1 MEERGCGPVRI
12 PMKRSATVPAQPHSS
27 QECTNQG
34 PLVQQEQAMEASSEL
49 HVSSSHTSM
58 HKGYSQ
64 MTSTPRRENDSHSLT
79 SGLSNQ
85 EMWDDMERTPMA
97 HSQPES
103 SFVGSETFS
112 ARPRIV
118 STPSHRKMAS
128 YDHST
133 HSTCADERTNSS
145 RMHSAMSQH
154 SHGSQDRFISSSSA
168 NVSRESSFR
177 STSRPGSQKSI
188 THKVVQMA
196 HMALDIASSQMAS
209 QDTLESDLWY
219 RSDSNSLSSLA
230 HTFSDTSPFLSESE
244 PEQFQTKKLSQSF
257 HGRHS
262 SHAPRSVKQRRPS
275 APPRY
280 RGEDNTPDLPSRSSR
295 QPLNPIRQQSD
306 DEVFDADSTPIRRV
320 EVSCGAER
328 ACEASDTARKQEIY
342 AATLRTKKSRKVW
355 GNVEQSENQS
365 RISDAT
371 PRQSMISEATS
382 EGTITCTSPRASI
395 YGKGMGLHCAN
406 CIIRG
411 NFI

>member
-1 MEERGCGPVRI
+1 MEERGSGPVRI
-12 PMKRSATVPAQPHSS
+12 PMKRSATVPSHSS
-27 QECTNQG
+27 QECTEE

-64 MTSTPRRENDSHSLT
+64 MTSTPRRENDSHSQT
-79 SGLSNQ
+79 SCLSNQ
-85 EMWDDMERTPMA
+85 ELWDDMERTPIA

-103 SFVGSETFS
+103 SFVGF
-112 ARPRIV
+112 V

-145 RMHSAMSQH
+145 RIHSAMSQN
-154 SHGSQDRFISSSSA
+154 SHGSQDRFISSSST
-168 NVSRESSFR
+168 NVSRESSFH

-209 QDTLESDLWY
+209 QETLESDLWY

-306 DEVFDADSTPIRRV
+306 DEVFDADRTPTRRE
-320 EVSCGAER
+320 EVSCGAEG
-328 ACEASDTARKQEIY
+328 ACEASNNTFRKQEIY
-342 AATLRTKKSRKVW
+342 AAPLRSKKSRKVW
-355 GNVEQSENQS
+355 ENAEQSENQS

-382 EGTITCTSPRASI
+382 EGTITSPRTSI
-395 YGKGMGLHCAN
+395 YGKGIGLHCAN
-406 CIIRG
+406 G
-411 NFI
+411 

>member
-1 MEERGCGPVRI
+1 MEERGSGPVRI

-27 QECTNQG
+27 QECTDQG
-34 PLVQQEQAMEASSEL
+34 PLVQQEQAMEASSKL

-64 MTSTPRRENDSHSLT
+64 MTSTPRRENDSHSQT

-85 EMWDDMERTPMA
+85 ELWDDMERTPMA
-97 HSQPES
+97 DSQPES

-133 HSTCADERTNSS
+133 HSTCADEQTNSS

-177 STSRPGSQKSI
+177 STSRPGSQNSI

-209 QDTLESDLWY
+209 QETLESDLWY
-219 RSDSNSLSSLA
+219 RSDSNSLSSLASSPQA

-244 PEQFQTKKLSQSF
+244 PEQFQTKKFSQSF

-262 SHAPRSVKQRRPS
+262 SHAPRSVKHRRPS

-280 RGEDNTPDLPSRSSR
+280 RGKD
-295 QPLNPIRQQSD
+295 NPIFQVD
-306 DEVFDADSTPIRRV
+306 RV
-320 EVSCGAER
+320 Y
-328 ACEASDTARKQEIY
+328 I
-342 AATLRTKKSRKVW
+342 L
-355 GNVEQSENQS
+355 
-365 RISDAT
+365 
-371 PRQSMISEATS
+371 
-382 EGTITCTSPRASI
+382 
-395 YGKGMGLHCAN
+395 
-406 CIIRG
+406 
-411 NFI
+411 